1 MKRKIILIVICTLFI
16 VLAIPSSII
25 NAQSLG
31 KAENDVEISISAGY
45 RGKDNG
51 LGICVDVLNHKTED
65 VEVFYKLTLDYPF
78 QNWLD
83 GTYAMN
89 STISPELPYS
99 EHIIPIIC
107 YPDGIKLITITAE
120 SEGTVITRSGISI
133 RKFVFLF
140 N

>member
-25 NAQSLG
+25 NAQSLS
-31 KAENDVEISISAGY
+31 KAGEDIEIEISAGY

-51 LGICVDVLNHKTED
+51 FGVCVKILNHKSEEINLF
-65 VEVFYKLTLDYPF
+65 VNLTLDYFF
-78 QNWLD
+78 QNVLD
-83 GTYAMN
+83 GTYVSNETVAPEIPH
-89 STISPELPYS
+89 TQHISPL
-99 EHIIPIIC
+99 IC

-120 SEGTVITRSGISI
+120 AEGKVVTRSGISI
-133 RKFVFLF
+133 RNFVFLF

>member
-31 KAENDVEISISAGY
+31 KVENDVEISISAGY

-51 LGICVDVLNHKTED
+51 FGVCVETLNHKTED
-65 VEVFYKLTLDYPF
+65 INLFVNLTLDYF
-78 QNWLD
+78 FLNGLD
-83 GTYAMN
+83 GTYVSNETVA
-89 STISPELPYS
+89 SEISHTQHISPL
-99 EHIIPIIC
+99 IC

-120 SEGTVITRSGISI
+120 AEGKVVTRSGISI
-133 RKFVFLF
+133 RNFVFLF
-140 N
+140 E